1 MLRDSIIAGF
11 LRYPNIWYKLFD
23 ENTINCGI
31 DCDKIQNV
39 LWKGEK
45 IPLPQSLEYV
55 VISCGTK
62 ILDTDDFE
70 NIADGIFCI
79 ALALKKTMN
88 HVKIVIN
95 GILPRNEQNMARRQK
110 LFIANESWKACWKA
124 SVLITSIPIFII

>member
-62 ILDTDDFE
+62 NLDTDDFE
-70 NIADGIFCI
+70 NIADGVFSI

-95 GILPRNEQNMARRQK
+95 GMLPRNEQNTARRQK